1 MSETTDFIIVGA
13 GSAGCILADRL
24 SANGRYTVLVLE
36 AGGSDSRFW
45 IQVPIGY
52 GRIYYDRRVNWK
64 YQTEA
69 DPGIGGRKDYWPRGK
84 VLGGSGSIN
93 AMVYIRGQ
101 AEDYEDWV
109 AAGNPGWGYADVLP
123 TFKKSEDNSR
133 GADAYHGVGGRLGVS
148 SFTPHPLVET
158 FFQAAK
164 ELGLPY
170 NDDFNGK
177 SQEGVGL
184 YQLTTRGGRRC
195 STARGFLRP
204 ALRRPNLRLE
214 LGAHVTPPYSP
225 CELMKAGVQRI

>member
-1 MSETTDFIIVGA
+1 MSETYDFIIVGA
-13 GSAGCILADRL
+13 GSAGCVLAERL
-24 SANGRYTVLVLE
+24 SANRRYSVLALE

-52 GRIYYDRRVNWK
+52 GRIYYDQRVNWK

-133 GADAYHGVGGRLGVS
+133 
-148 SFTPHPLVET
+148 
-158 FFQAAK
+158 
-164 ELGLPY
+164 
-170 NDDFNGK
+170 
-177 SQEGVGL
+177 
-184 YQLTTRGGRRC
+184 RRC
-195 STARGFLRP
+195 LDHAADNFRQHQRPHHHDRRARRRFHSRGSPWLAGQASHLGDTNR
-204 ALRRPNLRLE
+204 RRPLDKAPPLCYRGASPLR
-214 LGAHVTPPYSP
+214 AHSSVGRAADS
-225 CELMKAGVQRI
+225 